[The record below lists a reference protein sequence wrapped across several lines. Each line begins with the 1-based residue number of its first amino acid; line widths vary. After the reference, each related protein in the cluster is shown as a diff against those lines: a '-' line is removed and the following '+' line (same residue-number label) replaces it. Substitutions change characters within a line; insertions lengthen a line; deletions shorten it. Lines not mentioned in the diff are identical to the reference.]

1 MKNVFLIIIGM
12 ALVTYVPRLLPF
24 TLLKNK
30 TPSKYLGRFLKLIP
44 YTALGALIL
53 PGILNATPVLPMAG
67 LVGGAVAFI
76 ICYVRGG
83 IILPIFAAI
92 AATYTILV
100 F

>member
-1 MKNVFLIIIGM
+1 MNNVFLLIVGM
-12 ALVTYVPRLLPF
+12 ALVTYIPRLLPF
-24 TLLKNK
+24 TLMKNR

-53 PGILNATPVLPMAG
+53 PGILTATPSMPLAG
-67 LVGGAVAFI
+67 LVGGAIAFA
-76 ICYVRGG
+76 ICLARGG

-92 AATYTILV
+92 ATTYAILI